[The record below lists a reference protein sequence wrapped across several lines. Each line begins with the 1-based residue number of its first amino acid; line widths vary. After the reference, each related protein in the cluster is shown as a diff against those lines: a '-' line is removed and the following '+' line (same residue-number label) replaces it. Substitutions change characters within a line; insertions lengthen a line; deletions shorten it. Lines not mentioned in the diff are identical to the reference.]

1 MRRVISKPRNWV
13 LEDDMQEAAG
23 YLQTAAG
30 LKAGAEAAIHAM
42 WTIFE
47 DPSAGGVTLVG
58 ASNAFNRL
66 NQKVALHNI
75 QIACPSFIHILIS
88 INQTSSRMI
97 IVVSAE
103 IQSTEGK
110 T

>member
-1 MRRVISKPRNWV
+1 
-13 LEDDMQEAAG
+13 MQEAAG

-30 LKAGAEAAIHAM
+30 LKAGAEAVIHAM

-47 DPSAGGVTLVG
+47 DPSTGGVTLVG
-58 ASNAFNRL
+58 ASNTFNRL

-88 INQTSSRMI
+88 TNQTSSRMI